1 MKNKILY
8 IIVSSIILSCIIYND
23 FNTKTEPISEDN
35 LEYITCQVA
44 EEIPDLSE
52 FSNKFYNEL
61 IPLTEQEQKDLKS
74 ACDEFNIPYE
84 LALGIIDIETKFQNK
99 VGDNGESF
107 GYMQIQ
113 YKWHQEKMNII
124 GAKDLMIPIDNFRTG
139 CYIMNTLLSGNNL
152 TDALTIYNSGH
163 GGESEYATSV
173 INKMN
178 EWKGKLNIEN

>member
-1 MKNKILY
+1 
-8 IIVSSIILSCIIYND
+8 
-23 FNTKTEPISEDN
+23 
-35 LEYITCQVA
+35 
-44 EEIPDLSE
+44 
-52 FSNKFYNEL
+52 
-61 IPLTEQEQKDLKS
+61 
-74 ACDEFNIPYE
+74 
-84 LALGIIDIETKFQNK
+84 
-99 VGDNGESF
+99 
-107 GYMQIQ
+107 MQIQ
-113 YKWHQEKMNII
+113 YTWHQEKMNII